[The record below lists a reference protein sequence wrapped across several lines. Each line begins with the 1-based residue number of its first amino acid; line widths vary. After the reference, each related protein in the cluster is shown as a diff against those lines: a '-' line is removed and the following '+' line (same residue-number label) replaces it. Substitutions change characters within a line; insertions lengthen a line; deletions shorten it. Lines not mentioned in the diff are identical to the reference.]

1 MRKATRPS
9 IILFVVMILVIVPSM
24 SMAAAGAAGGAA
36 EAAASAATGA
46 TIFGVSLPIAVLGGG
61 AVLAGGIY
69 LVTQVLVTT
78 THTIHRL
85 QEEK

>member
-1 MRKATRPS
+1 MRKAIRPS

-24 SMAAAGAAGGAA
+24 SMAAAGAAAA
-36 EAAASAATGA
+36 GEAAASAATGA

-61 AVLAGGIY
+61 VVLAGGIY
-69 LVTQVLVTT
+69 LVSQVLVTT